1 MPVVAVFVLVATGF
15 AVYRLHGVFGSHG
28 SASAAAGVSSD
39 IVAFNP
45 KRVVLEVFG
54 PPGSVA
60 TINYLDV
67 NAVPQHVNDARLPW
81 TYAATTTQ
89 PAVFA
94 QLVAQG
100 NGDSI
105 SCRITIDHVVKDE
118 RTANTMSAYTFC
130 LDKSG

>member
-1 MPVVAVFVLVATGF
+1 MVLVTVIVVATAGF
-15 AVYRLHGVFGSHG
+15 ALYRWHGIFGAHDP
-28 SASAAAGVSSD
+28 SASAGAASNE

-45 KRVVLEVFG
+45 KKVVLEVFG
-54 PPGSVA
+54 APGATA

-67 NAVPQHVNDARLPW
+67 NAVPQHADDVRLPW
-81 TYAATTTQ
+81 SYNTTTTQ

-100 NGDSI
+100 DGNSI
-105 SCRITIDHVVKDE
+105 GCRITIDGVVKDE
-118 RTANTMSAYTFC
+118 RTVNTMSAYTFC